1 MILHKEN
8 TVRAEPL
15 YKSISDLTLYSEEE
29 NNQPGYGA
37 NELKMLEKYSYFI
50 QNLMAFEQEIKTDTN
65 VKILMA
71 RLLSYLK
78 GIIPVKELGLFFYD
92 EFNKKLNPIDEEEE
106 SKISKTMNHFNRE
119 GIFKVIFS
127 EKKTITVPDLEN
139 YNADGP
145 KVFYLIFPVYDEK
158 KNYGILSLLTSLDQ
172 NGVSELEKKSINVF
186 LNLVLGKLE
195 KLKLTE
201 KLNKTYEELQTYQAK
216 LSNDFRLSAIGEMT
230 EGIVE
235 DIVTPLQVISSNVD
249 LLKFE
254 EERKIEL
261 KQIKLQIKKI
271 NNVVGRLVKFAD
283 VNQKDVKIQSCNL
296 NSIIKDYFYLVK
308 STLENANLEY
318 ILDFEE
324 DLPPILSHPNY
335 VYQLLTNI
343 FSLIKS
349 YKTKKGGVIIQT
361 RFKDD
366 DVVLRVISTN
376 QISTADKMNRNNIQ
390 QKLSISIIK
399 NLMKKHE
406 GSLELGSF
414 ENSGAALVLTFPLKR
429 KIRK

>member
-8 TVRAEPL
+8 TLRAEPL
-15 YKSISDLTLYSEEE
+15 YKSINDLSLYEEE
-29 NNQPGYGA
+29 EIRPEYGS
-37 NELKMLEKYSYFI
+37 NELKLLEKYSYFI
-50 QNLMAFEQEIKTDTN
+50 QNLMSFEQDIKGDTN

-71 RLLSYLK
+71 RFLRYLK
-78 GIIPVKELGLFFYD
+78 GIIPVKELGLLFYD
-92 EFNKKLNPIDEEEE
+92 EFNKMLVPVDEEED
-106 SKISKTMNHFNRE
+106 SKITKTMNHFNNE
-119 GIFKVIFS
+119 GIFSVIFS
-127 EKKTITVPDLEN
+127 EKKTITVPDLDN
-139 YNADGP
+139 YNADGARL
-145 KVFYLIFPVYDEK
+145 FYLIFPVYDEK
-158 KNYGILSLLTSLDQ
+158 KNYGVLSLLTSLDSQ
-172 NGVSELEKKSINVF
+172 SISELEKKSINVF
-186 LNLVLGKLE
+186 LNLILGKLE
-195 KLKLTE
+195 KLKMTE
-201 KLNKTYEELQTYQAK
+201 KLNETYEELQTYQAK

-249 LLKFE
+249 ILKNDTE
-254 EERKIEL
+254 KSIEL
-261 KQIKLQIKKI
+261 TQIKSQIKKI

-283 VNQKDVKIQSCNL
+283 VNQKDVKIQPCNM

-318 ILDFEE
+318 ILDFED

-361 RFKDD
+361 RFKEDT
-366 DVVLRVISTN
+366 VVLRVISTN
-376 QISTADKMNRNNIQ
+376 HIDTTNKNNNANVQ
-390 QKLSISIIK
+390 QNLSINIIK

-406 GSLELGSF
+406 GQLELGSF
-414 ENSGAALVLTFPLKR
+414 ENNGAALLLQFPLKR